1 MSGRKGSGACTRFLH
16 IFHVENPNDRCFFF
30 FAKTS
35 KEQQQQQHTSI
46 FVCLIST
53 MSEFADVFGAPSV
66 EDAAAVAA
74 RADPTVAE
82 AREAATAFRRQG
94 LRERTRNVDE
104 EIFMNERPGGVTA
117 GRTAAGHPVGSVAEM
132 RARNEQILAHM
143 DHEDAMEEEDHA
155 VAMEQEDHEEEQDE
169 EAEELVVD
177 DIDSDLD
184 VGESD
189 DDSDNDDIN
198 NEEDGDAEDAEND
211 EITNDQIVDAI
222 VAPTTRTTY
231 FDDSYKYFV
240 WCLQKQEELVTEYA
254 MTRFTEISLQT
265 EGVQPP
271 RRKERQIHEGFQAM
285 MRDAPDNPVFHLEV
299 ITAEGFM
306 NYIRSLRHT
315 KTGERLSKSAYGN
328 KRSALADIFR
338 WHLGS
343 GGDMPEHLRNDLKGL
358 YRGFY
363 RIITQSKAQS
373 GTSN

>member
-104 EIFMNERPGGVTA
+104 EIFINERPGGVTA

-177 DIDSDLD
+177 DIDSDSD
-184 VGESD
+184 V
-189 DDSDNDDIN
+189 
-198 NEEDGDAEDAEND
+198 
-211 EITNDQIVDAI
+211 
-222 VAPTTRTTY
+222 
-231 FDDSYKYFV
+231 
-240 WCLQKQEELVTEYA
+240 
-254 MTRFTEISLQT
+254 
-265 EGVQPP
+265 
-271 RRKERQIHEGFQAM
+271 
-285 MRDAPDNPVFHLEV
+285 
-299 ITAEGFM
+299 
-306 NYIRSLRHT
+306 
-315 KTGERLSKSAYGN
+315 
-328 KRSALADIFR
+328 
-338 WHLGS
+338 
-343 GGDMPEHLRNDLKGL
+343 
-358 YRGFY
+358 
-363 RIITQSKAQS
+363 
-373 GTSN
+373 